1 MRQVEGIYF
10 LIIGSVLPVRLV
22 YVILAHASIQ
32 SINKHQYSILE
43 LIPPSSGVYL
53 FFVRTKEKVRKESR
67 P

>member
-10 LIIGSVLPVRLV
+10 VIIGSAFPARLV

-32 SINKHQYSILE
+32 SNNKHQYSILE
-43 LIPPSSGVYL
+43 LVPPFIGVYL